1 MLCHLSHNIN
11 IKILI
16 LSFFFFLCRRERKYF
31 PVHKMSKR
39 MSNTFRRIYKHNL
52 QLTEQGYPS
61 APEHQSSLSENTPE
75 SPVKNALYA
84 ELDGSSQARS
94 VVVPPA
100 KSQKST
106 STATG
111 VTSDASISPKPTSQK
126 KIRHRRLG
134 SNDSNYTF
142 ILPPMPIDRRNV
154 KMVHMETQTD
164 MDVSDSSPC
173 GLLDARDLSSMLQ
186 NQMVLASPINCSPT
200 PTVTSIPEHVN
211 ENANIETDEEE
222 KENESKDLQRTQSEQ
237 LEEAIN
243 LSNGNSLVSKSM
255 TDDTVDHMNICSKSN
270 DEQIMSDYD
279 MNSNEQLEIRDSS
292 DEDNVE
298 KLNRRVSE
306 FFNEN
311 RLLHTTENGNGI
323 DSRLLFNVMAARR
336 SCISINDKDEVT
348 VVSRSNTFRTNSTA
362 SVYNMQIHNDSVN
375 RRNSSASNYKISDL
389 NCNNDDGDDSW
400 TDEEGEDSDRA
411 YSLRRKW

>member
-1 MLCHLSHNIN
+1 M
-11 IKILI
+11 
-16 LSFFFFLCRRERKYF
+16 FRRERKYF

-84 ELDGSSQARS
+84 ELDDSQQARS
-94 VVVPPA
+94 VVVSP
-100 KSQKST
+100 SDDLKST
-106 STATG
+106 IATTNALA
-111 VTSDASISPKPTSQK
+111 VTNEPSISPKPSSQK

-142 ILPPMPIDRRNV
+142 ILPPMPVDRRNI

-164 MDVSDSSPC
+164 MDTSDVSPC
-173 GLLDARDLSSMLQ
+173 SLLAARE
-186 NQMVLASPINCSPT
+186 MVDTLKAPKKSTPPTSAKHSPT
-200 PTVTSIPEHVN
+200 SIHAN
-211 ENANIETDEEE
+211 KTNANEET
-222 KENESKDLQRTQSEQ
+222 KDLQRIQSEQ
-237 LEEAIN
+237 QVEAIN
-243 LSNGNSLVSKSM
+243 LSNGNLSVSTHSC
-255 TDDTVDHMNICSKSN
+255 DDTVDHMKICSKS

-311 RLLHTTENGNGI
+311 RLLHTTDNGNSI
-323 DSRLLFNVMAARR
+323 DSRLLFSVMAARR

-348 VVSRSNTFRTNSTA
+348 VVGRGNNFRTNSTA
-362 SVYNMQIHNDSVN
+362 SVYNMQLHNESPN
-375 RRNSSASNYKISDL
+375 RRNSSASTYKISDL

-400 TDEEGEDSDRA
+400 TDEEGEDSDRP